1 MCPVHPRACRDSF
14 SFSPEILSTKEM
26 EIEMKEL
33 TRWQKARAAVER
45 WKANNRE
52 YYLTQKRSL
61 ASRPEYL
68 AHRRAVYQKR
78 RQVMRESGLL
88 PKKRVQPTSIE
99 IFLEKKNI

>member
-1 MCPVHPRACRDSF
+1 M
-14 SFSPEILSTKEM
+14 EGIKEF
-26 EIEMKEL
+26 

-68 AHRRAVYQKR
+68 AHRRGVYLKK

-88 PKKRVQPTSIE
+88 PKRRVQPTSIE